1 MDVIAC
7 KDDHAHVQIEVCE
20 NELIELE
27 AVLWTDVA
35 HLTVDLHEHLLRGR
49 GLNLFALLVDVH
61 LGGLEAIYIVLS
73 VYRKGGEKEEHGKE
87 CLHSDDSY
95 EVFKDNTVDRALY
108 GAWALMV
115 TSPTGKSYP

>member
-35 HLTVDLHEHLLRGR
+35 HLTVDLHEHLIAHQLANIYAIR
-49 GLNLFALLVDVH
+49 FKVH
-61 LGGLEAIYIVLS
+61 
-73 VYRKGGEKEEHGKE
+73 
-87 CLHSDDSY
+87 C
-95 EVFKDNTVDRALY
+95 
-108 GAWALMV
+108 
-115 TSPTGKSYP
+115 TSR